1 MSPVNIMPI
10 LVYFGSKRSFM
21 GLMKRFLSCLVFG
34 VLFFGISSFAADYP
48 NKPVTILAPVAPG
61 GGLDLIA
68 RTVADRLTKS
78 LGQSFIVDNQSG
90 GGGAIAAQKAAR
102 ATPDG
107 YTLMIAYVGT
117 HGTNPAVRKLPY
129 DAVKDFSPIAM
140 VGGTPNVFCMYA
152 GLPVNN
158 LKEFIAYAKDH
169 ASKMNYGSAGQGTLT
184 HLAMEQLK
192 MQAGFE
198 STHVPYRGIGP
209 AFTDIIGGQTLS
221 MMPGLAAAL
230 PHIKTGKIRPLAITG
245 LKRHPLLP
253 DVPTFKE
260 LGFDGFDGVQWYGV
274 AGPANLPS
282 PIIHL
287 LNSEINK
294 AIQSPELKERLS
306 SEAIQPMPMSPEQFG
321 QYIKDD
327 IVRWSKVAKDRNIQL
342 D

>member
-1 MSPVNIMPI
+1 MRLIKK
-10 LVYFGSKRSFM
+10 L
-21 GLMKRFLSCLVFG
+21 LSCLAISI
-34 VLFFGISSFAADYP
+34 FFCAIPTLAADYP

-140 VGGTPNVFCMYA
+140 VGGTPNVLCIYA
-152 GLPVNN
+152 GIPVNN
-158 LKEFIAYAKDH
+158 LKEFVTYAKEH
-169 ASKMNYGSAGQGTLT
+169 ASKMNFGSAGQGTLT

-230 PHIKTGKIRPLAITG
+230 PHIKTGKIRPIAITG
-245 LKRHPLLP
+245 IKRHPLLP

-260 LGFDGFDGVQWYGV
+260 LGFDGFEGVQWYGV

-282 PIIHL
+282 SIINL

-327 IVRWSKVAKDRNIQL
+327 IVRWSKIAKDRNIQL